1 MGWLNG
7 ILPQNAICLTGVNNG
22 ILNHLRDMGVVPLLV
37 TSDSANPGQPDAF
50 PNLFMAPRQGSRETS
65 VDIHACMPSRC
76 RFHFHLG
83 NSRKE
88 GRGRWKRQYGS
99 CLACQDSQQPRRRCT
114 CLRGVCATATCK
126 TCKVISRAEL
136 RRRQRRGRDAA
147 FLHNAHWVYGVSTF
161 PCRTQSL
168 SSLSLKSL
176 HLSLVRNAVK

>member
-76 RFHFHLG
+76 RFHFHRG

-88 GRGRWKRQYGS
+88 GRPEGGRGNTVR
-99 CLACQDSQQPRRRCT
+99 A
-114 CLRGVCATATCK
+114 
-126 TCKVISRAEL
+126 SRAKI
-136 RRRQRRGRDAA
+136 A
-147 FLHNAHWVYGVSTF
+147 
-161 PCRTQSL
+161 
-168 SSLSLKSL
+168 SSLDADARACAAYARLQRAKP
-176 HLSLVRNAVK
+176 AK